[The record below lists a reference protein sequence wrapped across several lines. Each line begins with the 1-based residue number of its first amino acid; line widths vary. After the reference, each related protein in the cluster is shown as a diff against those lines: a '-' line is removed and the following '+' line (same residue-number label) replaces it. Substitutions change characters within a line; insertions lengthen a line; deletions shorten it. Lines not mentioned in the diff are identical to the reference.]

1 MRVEVVVD
9 DDACCRKASYRA
21 SRIARIPRQWSGWW
35 WLIQIIFNVFSAFRH
50 SSRPKYR
57 RMAPKHPSPQ
67 SSKIDDFDAPPSSS
81 SRKRIADAARYL
93 DGSAHPVPKKIVS
106 GPPNALRGAARPFF
120 GCAGYLPNDAGNK
133 FSSSS
138 SSSSSYTSPPLP
150 KIWRFAFLAFSLNVS
165 NRSKFSNTSRKA
177 SLGNFGSPVRSFSI
191 SSPRVIACRFFSP
204 TVFRLE

>member
-1 MRVEVVVD
+1 MRVELVVD

-106 GPPNALRGAARPFF
+106 GPPNALRGAARPFL

-138 SSSSSYTSPPLP
+138 SSSS
-150 KIWRFAFLAFSLNVS
+150 
-165 NRSKFSNTSRKA
+165 
-177 SLGNFGSPVRSFSI
+177 
-191 SSPRVIACRFFSP
+191 
-204 TVFRLE
+204 